1 MVFDVGSD
9 PLRRV
14 PMMEPQRGTAAHV
27 ASLID
32 ESKTAAELL
41 NRLGA

>member
-1 MVFDVGSD
+1 MVFDVGTD

-14 PMMEPQRGTAAHV
+14 PMMEPSRGSKAHV
-27 ASLID
+27 GTLLE

-41 NRLGA
+41 DRLGS